1 MNLFIDT
8 TNWSLIYLLEK
19 NDQIIASYEKRDIKK
34 ISDVAIDELK
44 LFLAREKMTVRDIK
58 NIYVT
63 TGPGSYTGV
72 RIGLAVA
79 KTLKTLNNDYN
90 VFVANS
96 LMFQAGD
103 QPAISLLDAR
113 GNKTYI
119 GIYENSQPLII
130 ETVIDNDKLLSI
142 IKQYPKMK
150 IFKDYEEISFS
161 DNYLKLKSKF
171 EEVKNIADL
180 NPVYIKSFL

>member
-19 NDQIIASYEKRDIKK
+19 DNQIIASYEKREIKK
-34 ISDVAIDELK
+34 ISDIAVEELK
-44 LFLAREKMTVRDIK
+44 LFLANQKLNIRDIK

-79 KTLKTLNNDYN
+79 KTLKALNNDYN

-103 QPAISLLDAR
+103 QAAISLLDAR
-113 GNKTYI
+113 GNKSYL
-119 GIYENSQPLII
+119 GVYENSQPLIS
-130 ETVIDNDKLLSI
+130 ETVIENDQIPLLVQ
-142 IKQYPKMK
+142 QYPNMK
-150 IFKDYEEISFS
+150 IIKDYEDISFS
-161 DNYLKLKSKF
+161 ENYLKLKTKF
-171 EEVKNIADL
+171 KEIKNLADL
-180 NPVYIKSFL
+180 NPVYIKSFI

>member
-19 NDQIIASYEKRDIKK
+19 DDQIIASYEKRDIKK
-34 ISDVAIDELK
+34 ISDIAVEELK
-44 LFLAREKMTVRDIK
+44 LFLAKEGLTVRNIE

-103 QPAISLLDAR
+103 EPTISLLDAR
-113 GNKTYI
+113 GNKSYL
-119 GIYENSQPLII
+119 GIYKNSQPLIN
-130 ETVIDNDKLLSI
+130 ETVVTNNELPAIF
-142 IKQYPKMK
+142 KQYPEMK
-150 IFKDYEEISFS
+150 VIRDYENISFVK
-161 DNYLKLKSKF
+161 NYLKLKNKF

-180 NPVYIKSFL
+180 NPVYIKNFI